1 MKESILQEAQRLI
14 TGARQKAYSH
24 PLDDYTKV
32 VEIFKALTGVQ
43 LTLDQALMFMV
54 SVKMAR
60 LRTNLEKGHLHRDS
74 AVDACG
80 YLGCMEMIHD
90 ILKPET
96 HE

>member
-43 LTLDQALMFMV
+43 LTLDQALLFMV

-60 LRTNLEKGHLHRDS
+60 LRTNLEKGLLHRDS

-90 ILKPET
+90 VLGVPGD
-96 HE
+96 